1 MSDFQRQSFEVGNGS
16 YSAIANDSVLIG
28 LLLTNKSGAQVTA
41 TVKIGPSGST
51 QEIVKDVVIPVGSS
65 LSALDGK
72 LVLNA
77 NDIVEATS
85 SAASSVNIHISLL
98 ELP

>member
-16 YSAIANDSVLIG
+16 YTAVTNDSVLIG
-28 LLLTNKSGAQVTA
+28 LLLTNKSAAQVTA

-51 QEIVKDVVIPVGSS
+51 TEIVKDVVIPVGSS

-85 SAASSVNIHISLL
+85 SVASSVNIHISLL

>member
-16 YSAIANDSVLIG
+16 YTAITNDSVLIG
-28 LLLTNKSGAQVTA
+28 LLLTNKSAAQVTC

>member
-16 YSAIANDSVLIG
+16 YTAVTNDSVLIG
-28 LLLTNKSGAQVTA
+28 LLLTNKSAAQVTA

-85 SAASSVNIHISLL
+85 STASSVVIHISLL

>member
-1 MSDFQRQSFEVGNGS
+1 MSDFQRQTFEVGNGT
-16 YSAIANDSVLIG
+16 YTAIANDAVLVG
-28 LLLTNKSGAQVTA
+28 LLLTNKSAAQVTA

-51 QEIVKDVVIPVGSS
+51 VEMIKDVVIPVGSS

-72 LVLNA
+72 VVLNA
-77 NDIVEATS
+77 NDIIEATS
-85 SAASSVNIHISLL
+85 SAATSVNIHISLL

>member
-1 MSDFQRQSFEVGNGS
+1 MSDFQRQTFEVGNGS
-16 YSAIANDSVLIG
+16 YSALSNDAVLVG
-28 LLLTNKSGAQVTA
+28 LLLTNKSAAQVTA

-51 QEIVKDVVIPVGSS
+51 EELVKDVVIPVGSS

-72 LVLNA
+72 IVLNA
-77 NDIVEATS
+77 SDIVEATS

>member
-1 MSDFQRQSFEVGNGS
+1 MSSFERQSFEVGNGV
-16 YSAIANDSVLIG
+16 YTAKNTDTVLVG
-28 LLLTNKSGAQVTA
+28 LLLSNISASQITA

-51 QEIVKDVVIPVGSS
+51 QEIIKDVPIPAGST

-77 NDIVEATS
+77 NDVVEAAA
-85 SAASSVNIHISLL
+85 SAASSCIIHISQLQVT
-98 ELP
+98 